1 MVHWRRVSV
10 SVLLSVLPLM
20 TASVAQAD
28 PALTPPLPPDATNA
42 RCVFTG
48 HGALCSFDRV
58 LSDPGPNLF
67 FSCNG
72 FDIMLS
78 NDIDVQHVKRV
89 YNRAGL
95 LVEAD
100 RHNKETGVL
109 GNSKTGKGLA
119 LTGHFREDF
128 VFATPGDTTAG
139 IETVTG
145 QLAKVTAPGR
155 GIVFL
160 DSGITVSRFSPTGGV
175 DLFQSGRH
183 DLTTGNVSQLC
194 AALL

>member
-1 MVHWRRVSV
+1 MAKATGMS
-10 SVLLSVLPLM
+10 S
-20 TASVAQAD
+20 TAIFRIWHAFGLQPHRTD
-28 PALTPPLPPDATNA
+28 T
-42 RCVFTG
+42 FK
-48 HGALCSFDRV
+48 LCV
-58 LSDPGPNLF
+58 LS
-67 FSCNG
+67 
-72 FDIMLS
+72 
-78 NDIDVQHVKRV
+78 
-89 YNRAGL
+89 
-95 LVEAD
+95 
-100 RHNKETGVL
+100 
-109 GNSKTGKGLA
+109 NSKTGKGLA